1 MDEEKNQ
8 GLRAKV
14 LSEQLEEWS
23 HYIEGSTQEK
33 QVGREGQELYQ
44 LKIST

>member
-8 GLRAKV
+8 GVRAEV

-23 HYIEGSTQEK
+23 CYIEESTQEK